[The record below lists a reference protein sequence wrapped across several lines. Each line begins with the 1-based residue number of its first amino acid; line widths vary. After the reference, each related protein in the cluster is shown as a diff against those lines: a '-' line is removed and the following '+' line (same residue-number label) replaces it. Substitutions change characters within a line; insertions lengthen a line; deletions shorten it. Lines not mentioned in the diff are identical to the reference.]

1 MYEAKLYTLWFIY
14 TDKDSNNVLMC
25 SISNMRFSNTTFTL
39 LYCTVEQ
46 FPSSDCRCVQN
57 HFKYGNNTFIHCV
70 KEASDGA
77 STDLVRDTRF
87 PFSAAAS
94 GKPHEL
100 SHIKGNLDQIFLSV
114 SHDDIQPLFSFISAG
129 PCATKLCLSRLCVSF
144 CKLAMKH
151 HIVLTESLT
160 PFKH

>member
-1 MYEAKLYTLWFIY
+1 MKLSFIRY
-14 TDKDSNNVLMC
+14 DSYILIRIATMC
-25 SISNMRFSNTTFTL
+25 SCAPSQTCVLVTRPSRAVTL
-39 LYCTVEQ
+39 LHSGTV
-46 FPSSDCRCVQN
+46 SILWWCVQN